1 MQDKLNLRSARNK
14 VKKKNFVYTLTT
26 FIEKLFTYMNNLIK
40 NYFCEQKKEKD
51 ENRFISNA

>member
-14 VKKKNFVYTLTT
+14 VEKKNFVYTLTT
-26 FIEKLFTYMNNLIK
+26 FIEKRFTYMNNLNK

-51 ENRFISNA
+51 ENSFISNA